1 MIFQAQTLQI
11 LGYIFE
17 ITAIVAGILTAIII
31 FSKKNKYLANT
42 FMAFGNLFIGLYVAF
57 ILAYDII
64 GEPWAIQTFLPIA
77 MCCILI
83 GTLMIFFSMMCI
95 VKSEK
100 WFDNWSRWV
109 PYVLI
114 VIAYGVYI
122 LTNKNF
128 ITILETEVVNTQIDL
143 IPLGILVVLLL
154 FFLGASEY
162 VVIAF
167 GIKKTEGDSRKK
179 MKLFSTG
186 ILFGI
191 LAIIFN
197 VVSQIVAEGALGEI
211 FDVLFFGVLA
221 VCVVFLSI
229 ALGKK

>member
-1 MIFQAQTLQI
+1 MIFQVQSLQL

-17 ITAIVAGILTAIII
+17 ITAIVAGILTALII
-31 FSKKNKYLANT
+31 FSKKSKYLANT

-57 ILAYDII
+57 ILVYDII
-64 GEPWAIQTFLPIA
+64 GKTWAIQTFLPIA
-77 MCCILI
+77 MTCILI
-83 GTLMIFFSMMCI
+83 GTLMLFFSMLCI
-95 VKSEK
+95 IKSDK
-100 WFDNWSRWV
+100 WFDDWYHWV

-114 VIAYGVYI
+114 VIAYAIYI

-128 ITILETEVVNTQIDL
+128 ITILDTEVVNTQIDL

-162 VVIAF
+162 VVIFF

-179 MKLFSTG
+179 MNLFSTG
-186 ILFGI
+186 IIFGI
-191 LAIIFN
+191 IAILIN
-197 VVSQIVAEGALGEI
+197 VVSQIMAEGTLGEI
-211 FDVLFFGVLA
+211 LDVIFFGTLA
-221 VCVVFLSI
+221 ICVVLLSI